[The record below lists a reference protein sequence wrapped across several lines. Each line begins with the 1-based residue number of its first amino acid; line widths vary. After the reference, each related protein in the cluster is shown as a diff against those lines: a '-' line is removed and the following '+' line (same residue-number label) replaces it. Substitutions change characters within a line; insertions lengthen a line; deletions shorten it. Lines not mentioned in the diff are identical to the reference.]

1 MKKSELIKK
10 YMSYE
15 YAVEVKKIADEDG
28 GGYMA
33 CIPQLGRYAFVGDGE
48 TEQEAIDMLKE
59 VKKDHFE
66 LYIKKGIEVPQPVQE
81 EDVAY
86 SGKFL
91 LRIPTEMHALLA
103 TNAKKNNTTLN
114 QYCVYILTKLACKD
128 EKQAE
133 LKQVLESIECLKSQI
148 GDFDYQLHNLVKT
161 KYNYNV
167 FGKEDQYPLSS

>member
-1 MKKSELIKK
+1 MKKSDLLKK

-48 TEQEAIDMLKE
+48 TEQEAIDMLKV

-66 LYIKKGIEVPQPVQE
+66 LYIEKGIEVSPPVQE

-103 TNAKKNNTTLN
+103 VNAKKNNTTLN
-114 QYCVYILTKLACKD
+114 QYCVYVLSRLSTQNEIQT
-128 EKQAE
+128 E
-133 LKQVLESIECLKSQI
+133 LKEIREGIECLQSQI
-148 GDFDYQLHNLVKT
+148 VQVDYQLHNQLKN
-161 KYNYNV
+161 KAESGV
-167 FGKEDQYPLSS
+167 FGKYAPAS

>member
-1 MKKSELIKK
+1 MKKSDLLKK

-28 GGYMA
+28 GGYKA

-48 TEQEAIDMLKE
+48 TEQAAIDMLKE

-66 LYIKKGIEVPQPVQE
+66 LYIEKGIEVQPPVQE

-103 TNAKKNNTTLN
+103 ANAKKNNTTLN
-114 QYCVYILTKLACKD
+114 QYCVYILTKAAVHV
-128 EKQAE
+128 EIQSE
-133 LKQVLESIECLKSQI
+133 LKQISDGIECLKTQLVQV
-148 GDFDYQLHNLVKT
+148 DYQLHNQSRNKAESGFYS
-161 KYNYNV
+161 KYA
-167 FGKEDQYPLSS
+167 PAS

>member
-1 MKKSELIKK
+1 MKKSDLLEK

-48 TEQEAIDMLKE
+48 TEQAAIDMLKE

-66 LYIKKGIEVPQPVQE
+66 LYIEKGIEVPPPVQE

-114 QYCVYILTKLACKD
+114 QYCVYILSRLTTQN
-128 EKQAE
+128 EIQSE
-133 LKQVLESIECLKSQI
+133 LKEIREGIECLKTQI
-148 GDFDYQLHNLVKT
+148 KEVDFEIHKPIKT
-161 KYNYNV
+161 VYDFNIFNKDKYS
-167 FGKEDQYPLSS
+167 LSS